1 MNNNNIPNM
10 VPPIPNQNEQNN
22 NFNQVPNQS
31 FNNVTGMNN
40 QQVEPNN
47 MNYQQ
52 QNAYINPNINQN
64 NTMINDLNVEGSYNQ
79 LENIPYAN
87 EQRVIQNING
97 NKKKTVTISK
107 ELRTVIIL
115 ALILL
120 LVILFMPNI
129 SEFINDFRF
138 N

>member
-10 VPPIPNQNEQNN
+10 VPPIPNQN
-22 NFNQVPNQS
+22 

-40 QQVEPNN
+40 QQVDPNN
-47 MNYQQ
+47 MNNQQ

-87 EQRVIQNING
+87 EERVIQNINE

>member
-22 NFNQVPNQS
+22 NFNQVPNQN

-87 EQRVIQNING
+87 EERVIQNING

>member
-22 NFNQVPNQS
+22 NFNQVPNQN

-40 QQVEPNN
+40 
-47 MNYQQ
+47 QQ

-87 EQRVIQNING
+87 EERVIQNINE